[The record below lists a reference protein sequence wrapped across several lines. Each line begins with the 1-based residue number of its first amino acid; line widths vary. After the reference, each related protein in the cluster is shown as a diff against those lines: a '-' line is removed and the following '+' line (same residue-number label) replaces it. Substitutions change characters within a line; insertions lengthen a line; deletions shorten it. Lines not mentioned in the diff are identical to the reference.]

1 MTDEERARFR
11 EKAKLSAEAEAKN
24 KEIAPQKPVQMNVQQ
39 HQVQDESG
47 QTFTYVT
54 FGCSIAAIVLLFIF
68 GWVSIICSII
78 GIVMSH
84 MAVTHGYKDN
94 SMRKIG
100 LVLSWVALEIT
111 IALIVFSIVMIF
123 VGVGLYGHARNSMLD
138 LSNDAVK
145 SWGGSGVSNMIV
157 FLR

>member
-11 EKAKLSAEAEAKN
+11 EKAKLRAEAEAKN
-24 KEIAPQKPVQMNVQQ
+24 KEIAPQTSVQMNVQQ
-39 HQVQDESG
+39 HPVQDESG

-54 FGCSIAAIVLLFIF
+54 LGCGIAAIVFLFIF
-68 GWVSIICSII
+68 GWVSIFCSIL

-94 SMRKIG
+94 GMRKIG
-100 LVLSWVALEIT
+100 FILSWVALGIT
-111 IALIVFSIVMIF
+111 IALIVFSIVMVF
-123 VGVGLYGHARNSMLD
+123 VGIGLYGHAINSMLD
-138 LSNDAVK
+138 FSNDAVK
-145 SWGGSGVSNMIV
+145 SWGGSGVSNMIM